1 MCKEVGNTKDRY
13 AIAILRETDLVEQ
26 LAQKISIPD
35 ISGGCNITQDALITW
50 QMSHGFNYC
59 ERIQPQK

>member
-26 LAQKISIPD
+26 FAQKISIPD
-35 ISGGCNITQDALITW
+35 ISGGCNITQDVLIT
-50 QMSHGFNYC
+50 
-59 ERIQPQK
+59 